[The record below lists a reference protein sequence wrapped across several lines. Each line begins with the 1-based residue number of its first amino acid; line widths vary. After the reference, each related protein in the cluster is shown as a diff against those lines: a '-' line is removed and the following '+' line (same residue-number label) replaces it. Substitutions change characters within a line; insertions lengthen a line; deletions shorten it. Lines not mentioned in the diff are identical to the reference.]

1 MAELGLNAALLIVW
15 TLVIRVFPSVLGTAF
30 EKRIAHG
37 YDNKLEKIKAEYS
50 TLKTS
55 VDFLSTTQSE
65 LRAKVIESTETLW
78 SALLDTSKEFTGVR
92 AVDTLLTPKEI
103 NEILSGERE
112 NPVIQEFLKPYSD
125 AKSFTDKLT
134 RYLVL
139 LNEKDRLF
147 VGDRLWILGAAIVA
161 IHGQCGFLM
170 QKSIE
175 QKQYFSWKDDE
186 TVNSFLKSHLSEDV
200 IGKAKAMKLGGL
212 NMIFAH
218 LGSDFLKEA
227 ARVMSGSQGFADSLS
242 DLNSVLQYQNQQIQQ
257 QLLKTP

>member
-112 NPVIQEFLKPYSD
+112 NPSSKNF
-125 AKSFTDKLT
+125 
-134 RYLVL
+134 
-139 LNEKDRLF
+139 
-147 VGDRLWILGAAIVA
+147 
-161 IHGQCGFLM
+161 
-170 QKSIE
+170 
-175 QKQYFSWKDDE
+175 
-186 TVNSFLKSHLSEDV
+186 
-200 IGKAKAMKLGGL
+200 
-212 NMIFAH
+212 
-218 LGSDFLKEA
+218 
-227 ARVMSGSQGFADSLS
+227 
-242 DLNSVLQYQNQQIQQ
+242 
-257 QLLKTP
+257 